1 MSLALD
7 VIIVH
12 PHVQFLICVV
22 AIWILWNYEPLF
34 GQAKGEE
41 GGGGGGG
48 GETCLQYFM
57 LNCSLLT
64 STFFE

>member
-41 GGGGGGG
+41 GGGGD
-48 GETCLQYFM
+48 LSAVFYAKLFII
-57 LNCSLLT
+57 NFN
-64 STFFE
+64 FF